1 MRVLVT
7 GATGRVGRYVVEE
20 FRKSGHEVF
29 SFDRQQTD
37 FALSLQGDLTC
48 PGEAYAA
55 VAASKPGV
63 VVHMAAWSDSGIV
76 SDCRTYGENACST
89 FNLLQACG
97 DAGVRRIIVASSAQ
111 VYGFS
116 RLGPLFAPADET
128 HPLRPLNSYAASKV
142 ANELSAEYFAR
153 VYGLSVLSFRIMG
166 ARTALELPGE
176 IATLGAAPERGKD
189 LLWTRIDARDVA
201 IACRQALET
210 HGVPSGAYNIT
221 GARIVL
227 DIPTKELMQRYWP
240 GAQLR
245 SDLAGSS
252 SPLSCAKAQAAFGFS
267 PQFVWS
273 QQHDHPE
280 T

>member
-29 SFDRQQTD
+29 SFDRLQTD
-37 FALSLQGDLTC
+37 FALSLQGDLTF

-116 RLGPLFAPADET
+116 RLGPLFAPADEDA
-128 HPLRPLNSYAASKV
+128 PV
-142 ANELSAEYFAR
+142 A
-153 VYGLSVLSFRIMG
+153 
-166 ARTALELPGE
+166 P
-176 IATLGAAPERGKD
+176 
-189 LLWTRIDARDVA
+189 
-201 IACRQALET
+201 
-210 HGVPSGAYNIT
+210 
-221 GARIVL
+221 
-227 DIPTKELMQRYWP
+227 
-240 GAQLR
+240 
-245 SDLAGSS
+245 
-252 SPLSCAKAQAAFGFS
+252 
-267 PQFVWS
+267 
-273 QQHDHPE
+273 
-280 T
+280 